1 MAMPKRP
8 RKPKRKFPNF
18 REFMLH
24 WRIFYGHG
32 RLSHR
37 KFPCPKCHG
46 GGRIIHPDAKGDVNE
61 GFRHAPRIKCPRCG
75 GVGTETEVWY
85 REEYQKYRDE
95 YQEEV
100 RVYRLK
106 VAAYESAVK
115 KIRTAKLTQEELEA
129 LGLQPAT
136 GS

>member
-1 MAMPKRP
+1 
-8 RKPKRKFPNF
+8 
-18 REFMLH
+18 
-24 WRIFYGHG
+24 
-32 RLSHR
+32 
-37 KFPCPKCHG
+37 
-46 GGRIIHPDAKGDVNE
+46 
-61 GFRHAPRIKCPRCG
+61 
-75 GVGTETEVWY
+75 VGTETEVWY